1 MEESGSISVQSEQK
15 GATEF
20 SPACPKGLSRRGRRK
35 ERQIMNKR
43 QKKKLFRKKDRYKS
57 SELVKLQS
65 TGFPQS
71 DRMGV
76 DGIWPLCGAM

>member
-43 QKKKLFRKKDRYKS
+43 QKKEDAKKENCVMTAEILSKRRKRNEPRKKKR
-57 SELVKLQS
+57 
-65 TGFPQS
+65 
-71 DRMGV
+71 
-76 DGIWPLCGAM
+76 W